1 MRGRKCLLITA
12 VAAAALVL
20 TACGVAKQPM
30 SIRQVTAIEVPLT
43 TTADRTDLLA
53 ILSAQARSG
62 GLHVDDA
69 SGAWAKMTR
78 DAPGPPTSAASP
90 VRKTIYVGLWRGIR
104 DDDAE
109 VIVDDGGHQGRAW
122 VTFLRGKHPEL
133 AERARIALLAQ
144 IKARWPDARPIPVMP
159 NGALPLA
166 EDLIWSGEAYAVR
179 PDRVEAYSKLSR

>member
-1 MRGRKCLLITA
+1 MRGKASL
-12 VAAAALVL
+12 L
-20 TACGVAKQPM
+20 TATVLLTAACDAAKQPM

-53 ILSAQARSG
+53 MLSAQARSG

-69 SGAWAKMTR
+69 SSAWAKMTR
-78 DAPGPPTSAASP
+78 NAPGPPPSAASP
-90 VRKTIYVGLWRGIR
+90 VRKTLYVGLWRGSR
-104 DDDAE
+104 DDDPE

-144 IKARWPDARPIPVMP
+144 IKARWSDARLIPVMP
-159 NGALPLA
+159 NGALPWA
-166 EDLIWSGEAYAVR
+166 EDLIWSGESYAVR